1 MTSKKIFLN
10 LIVILFSIGFIQ
22 AQEAKSIVEK
32 SITKMRASKSY
43 AYTFYSTERIFG
55 DFVKSS
61 MEVKLNLS
69 PRKIYANNLTGPNK
83 GKEILY
89 VKGENNNK
97 VLVNALWGVSLSPFN
112 SMMRKGNHHTIHQ
125 FGFGKVIE
133 ILDDAMQKAEKENAF
148 DQVFQLKETVE
159 YAGKPCYKIVIEDPT
174 FTYKNYTIKNG
185 ESLYQIAQRNNIN
198 EQLIVEKNSNLSG
211 FGSAKDGLQI
221 KIPSSYA
228 KKSIL
233 YIDKENF
240 HCVYQELY
248 DDKGMFETYKFQH
261 LKINPNFST
270 EEFTKDYKDYNF

>member
-1 MTSKKIFLN
+1 M
-10 LIVILFSIGFIQ
+10 ILSVLLLTISTLGLKAQNVKSTIGKSISQ
-22 AQEAKSIVEK
+22 MRAAKS
-32 SITKMRASKSY
+32 Y
-43 AYTFYSTERIFG
+43 QYTFYSTERIKGEFI
-55 DFVKSS
+55 KSS

-89 VKGENNNK
+89 VKGENSNK
-97 VLVNALWGVSLSPFN
+97 VLVNALWGVSLSPF
-112 SMMRKGNHHTIHQ
+112 SSLMRKGNHHTVHQ

-148 DQVFQLKETVE
+148 EQVFQLKGTVE

-185 ESLYQIAQRNNIN
+185 ESLYRIAQRNNIN